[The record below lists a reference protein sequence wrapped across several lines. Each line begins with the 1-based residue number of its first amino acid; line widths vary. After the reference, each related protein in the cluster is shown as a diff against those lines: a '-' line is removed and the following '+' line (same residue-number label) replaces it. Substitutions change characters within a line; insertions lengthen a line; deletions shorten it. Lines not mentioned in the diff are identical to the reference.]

1 MKGIL
6 VLLFVAACTCATN
19 TLTAQNKTLSTTQQE
34 TKDYNRIPAYGM
46 NSDIIELFG
55 KNYPAAQSTSQSMSL
70 LREQMIADGKN
81 QFSRIHAEL
90 QKNNEAPTVID
101 KTTVTPV
108 SPIIPGYSTIAST
121 LNTLEKSLSSQ
132 TTPKY
137 SIASSSP
144 INIKPYTATTYTAPA
159 AIPSTDVSQVRT
171 ALKEHQ
177 LNTEVQLHRLM
188 HAMDMISE
196 SIYDP
201 LRDQYQQGVNEM
213 LDSYLNNPEM
223 NRQSPLYRHIAR
235 EHAFFEQPDFGERV
249 AQTAYKQVEQQNNE
263 KAQLRQKTVENSRV
277 RAL

>member
-1 MKGIL
+1 MKVTFL
-6 VLLFVAACTCATN
+6 LLFIAACTCIANPLKAPT
-19 TLTAQNKTLSTTQQE
+19 TTSSTVQQE
-34 TKDYNRIPAYGM
+34 TKDYNKIPAYGM
-46 NSDIIELFG
+46 NSDILELFG
-55 KNYPAAQSTSQSMSL
+55 KNYPVSQSGTRSMSM

-90 QKNNEAPTVID
+90 QKNNEPPTVID

-108 SPIIPGYSTIAST
+108 NSAVSGYSSLTST
-121 LNTLEKSLSSQ
+121 LDTLERSLGNQ
-132 TTPKY
+132 VTPKY
-137 SIASSSP
+137 TIAASAP
-144 INIKPYTATTYTAPA
+144 IKIQTYTPKTYNAPA
-159 AIPSTDVSQVRT
+159 PISDVDVSQARN

-213 LDSYLNNPEM
+213 LDSYLHNPEL
-223 NRQSPLYRHIAR
+223 NRQSPLYRHIAS
-235 EHAFFEQPDFGERV
+235 EHAFFERPDFGERV
-249 AQTAYKQVEQQNNE
+249 AQAAYSQAGKQDDV
-263 KAQLRQKTVENSRV
+263 KAQLRQKALENARV